1 MSVSVLDNAPKANSV
16 KQFSAPSELFGEM
29 DNAAAASLIAVAS
42 DVALVVSDGERGV
55 IRDMAFGNEELALE
69 MDRKWLGKPWIDT
82 VTAESRT
89 KIQALLRD
97 AAADAPPRWRQIN
110 HRVAKGPDL
119 PVMYAAVKLGGAGRV
134 VAVGRSMRSVA
145 TLQQQL
151 VEAQQAMD
159 REYLRLRQVE
169 TRHRLLFQVT
179 SEAVLIV
186 DASNQRVVEANP
198 AAIKLVGDLGKRLIG
213 RSVVEAFDI
222 GSKTTVE
229 TLLGSV
235 LATGRAQ
242 DAPARIAG
250 EGGRDFFVYASLFRE
265 GRSMFFLLR
274 LLRADRATPARSGEK
289 SKVLEVVESS
299 PDGFVVTDPEGR
311 VLFANRSFLDSVD
324 LAKQEQ
330 IRDQPLDK
338 WLGRPGVD
346 FNLLTSQLREHG
358 SVRLF
363 ATVLQGELGSRIDVE
378 ICAVSVPDGDEP
390 CFGFTIR
397 EVGQQ
402 KVVEKAA
409 SRERPRSVEQ
419 LTGMVGRV
427 PLKELVRES
436 TDMIERLCIEAALEM
451 TSDNRASAA
460 EILGLS
466 RQSLYAKLRRY
477 GLGDLD
483 ASEEGEALGD
493 EE

>member
-1 MSVSVLDNAPKANSV
+1 
-16 KQFSAPSELFGEM
+16 
-29 DNAAAASLIAVAS
+29 
-42 DVALVVSDGERGV
+42 
-55 IRDMAFGNEELALE
+55 
-69 MDRKWLGKPWIDT
+69 
-82 VTAESRT
+82 
-89 KIQALLRD
+89 
-97 AAADAPPRWRQIN
+97 
-110 HRVAKGPDL
+110 
-119 PVMYAAVKLGGAGRV
+119 
-134 VAVGRSMRSVA
+134 
-145 TLQQQL
+145 
-151 VEAQQAMD
+151 
-159 REYLRLRQVE
+159 
-169 TRHRLLFQVT
+169 
-179 SEAVLIV
+179 
-186 DASNQRVVEANP
+186 VVEANP
-198 AAIKLVGDLGKRLIG
+198 AAIRLVGDLGKRLVG
-213 RSVVEAFDI
+213 RSVVEAFDV
-222 GSKTTVE
+222 GSRTAVE
-229 TLLGSV
+229 ALLGTV
-235 LATGRAQ
+235 HATGRAQ

-265 GRSMFFLLR
+265 GRSMYFLLR
-274 LLRADRATPARSGEK
+274 LLRADRAAPERSGEK
-289 SKVLEVVESS
+289 SRVLEVVESS
-299 PDGFVVTDPEGR
+299 PDGFVVTDLEGR

-330 IRDQPLDK
+330 IRDQPLAK

-378 ICAVSVPDGDEP
+378 ICAVSVPDGEEP

-436 TDMIERLCIEAALEM
+436 TDMIERLCIEAALDM

-483 ASEEGEALGD
+483 ASEEGEVLGD